1 MSRKNSNASSYLE
14 HPRLSLEK
22 VSYLEDEESVLQDVS
37 FTVGAGEML
46 ALTASPRVNEALL
59 NMVSGFADPLSGTIE
74 IEGQN
79 LGDMNPARRAWLRRE
94 KIGIVRDEV
103 NLVESLTVAE
113 NIALSYELSGMGH
126 AQALSRAGVALAN
139 IRAFEIGDCYPQQL
153 DRYQQLKVAVARA
166 GLGGAKLILV
176 LEPTASLKAKAEQNI
191 FSLLRTQ
198 VEKGSSCLLF
208 TTRQDLAATADRVV
222 NISLEQVS
230 CGLGDNNA

>member
-1 MSRKNSNASSYLE
+1 MSRKNSNSSSYLE
-14 HPRLSLEK
+14 HPRLSLTK
-22 VSYLEDEESVLQDVS
+22 ICYLEDEQPVLQDVS
-37 FTVGAGEML
+37 FAVGAGEML
-46 ALTASPRVNEALL
+46 ALIASPSANEALL
-59 NMVSGFADPLSGTIE
+59 NLVSGFTDPLSGTIE

-79 LGDMNPARRAWLRRE
+79 LGDMKSARRAWLRRE
-94 KIGIVRDEV
+94 KIGIVRNGG

-126 AQALSRAGVALAN
+126 DQSLSRAGVALAN

-153 DRYQQLKVAVARA
+153 DSYQQLKVAVARA
-166 GLGGAKLILV
+166 GLGGAKLILA

-191 FSLLRTQ
+191 ISLLRTQ

-230 CGLGDNNA
+230 SGLGDNNA